1 MKHGQ
6 PPLTVGVHVRLRALR
21 WSLLISQCR
30 QDARWGEELRARGLV
45 LSSRGVGGLWWCSER
60 GWGAI
65 GGGLG
70 VLHGGRGFVQYG

>member
-21 WSLLISQCR
+21 WSLLILQCR

-45 LSSRGVGGLWWCSER
+45 LSSSGV
-60 GWGAI
+60 
-65 GGGLG
+65 
-70 VLHGGRGFVQYG
+70 